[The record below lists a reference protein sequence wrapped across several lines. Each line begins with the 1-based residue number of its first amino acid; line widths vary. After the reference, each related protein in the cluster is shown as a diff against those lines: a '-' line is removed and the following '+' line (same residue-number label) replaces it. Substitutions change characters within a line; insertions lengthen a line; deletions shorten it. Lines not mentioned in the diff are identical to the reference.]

1 MNGIG
6 KEEWKMIEKE
16 KWKLN
21 GKEKWKIN
29 EKEKWKINKKEEW
42 KINEKEEQ
50 KMNDIE
56 ELKRRIEM
64 YIKISIK
71 IYINYRTIQICRLQ
85 KCRQICN
92 YRYMIVLLNSTQPS
106 TFKHQTHNPDTEKRN
121 YRVYIK

>member
-1 MNGIG
+1 M
-6 KEEWKMIEKE
+6 
-16 KWKLN
+16 
-21 GKEKWKIN
+21 N
-29 EKEKWKINKKEEW
+29 EKEKWKTNEKEEWKINEKEEW

-50 KMNDIE
+50 KMNGIE

-106 TFKHQTHNPDTEKRN
+106 TSDTQPRHREEKLQGVYKIKHVRREITGC
-121 YRVYIK
+121 I